1 MQGQVVDVPQTD
13 GTSHSG
19 QVEAEDLVLEI
30 GSDDAWRALGS
41 PYRMRLFELIRRSGT
56 ITITELAPL
65 AGTNPVNLYYHVHTL
80 QNAGLIKAAGHRPGV
95 ARRAPKTYMANGNRM
110 VVRYDPRNEMHCQ
123 RINSI
128 RRNWLRES
136 REEIESAAH
145 RNNQGGEEPF
155 NLELRW
161 EYLPQEDLVE
171 LEQLMSRAREILDRC
186 HNENIQYRPGLNL
199 VHTGFKL
206 AQCSDM
212 ALPAPHFEA
221 VPVQPTH
228 SSNGTTAH

>member
-80 QNAGLIKAAGHRPGV
+80 QNAGLIKTAGHRPGV

-110 VVRYDPRNEMHCQ
+110 VVRYDPRNEMAMKKVVNVAEAAKIANNVARMQSEKAKVDQALAALQ
-123 RINSI
+123 RGPLDAEEVAWMQRVGDHIYGADRSSG
-128 RRNWLRES
+128 LRDG
-136 REEIESAAH
+136 AGA
-145 RNNQGGEEPF
+145 
-155 NLELRW
+155 
-161 EYLPQEDLVE
+161 
-171 LEQLMSRAREILDRC
+171 
-186 HNENIQYRPGLNL
+186 
-199 VHTGFKL
+199 
-206 AQCSDM
+206 
-212 ALPAPHFEA
+212 
-221 VPVQPTH
+221 
-228 SSNGTTAH
+228 TAG